1 MASLEKI
8 KQGPN
13 FIVYKSGD
21 QKLIK
26 IENVRFSYPHF
37 GAKRVDEDENGNK
50 KENWGGVALLSKEEH
65 VDAKKA
71 FDELMKDLMVAN
83 EVKIPAEFRCLKDGD
98 ERDDEHAQGHWTIS
112 FSDSNRRPAVRDQR
126 AALMTDETAID
137 DKFYGG
143 CYGSV
148 LLRPWY
154 FNGQAKGKSKSYPK
168 RICCGFTG
176 VQFLRDGEPFGN
188 GRINDDDAWGDESGN
203 TGSEKASKPS
213 SDDDF
218 DL

>member
-50 KENWGGVALLSKEEH
+50 KENWGGVALLSKETH
-65 VDAKKA
+65 VAAKDAFVELIK
-71 FDELMKDLMVAN
+71 ELMTTN
-83 EVKIPAEFRCLKDGD
+83 EVKIPSEYRCIKDGD
-98 ERDDEHAQGHWTIS
+98 EKDDENAHGNWTIS

-126 AALMTDETAID
+126 AVLMTDEAAID

-154 FNGQAKGKSKSYPK
+154 FNGQAKGKSKPFPK

-176 VQFLRDGEPFGN
+176 VQFLRDGEPFGS
-188 GRINDDDAWGDESGN
+188 GRINDDDAWGDESG
-203 TGSEKASKPS
+203 GSNAKS
-213 SDDDF
+213 SGFDDED
-218 DL
+218 DGL

>member
-26 IENVRFSYPHF
+26 IENVIASYPHF
-37 GAKRVDEDENGNK
+37 GKKRVDTDEQGNT
-50 KENWGGVALLSKEEH
+50 KENWGGVALLNKETHAE
-65 VDAKKA
+65 AKKA
-71 FDELMKDLMVAN
+71 FDELMKELMVAN
-83 EVKIPAEFRCLKDGD
+83 DVKIPAEFRCLKDGD
-98 ERDDEHAQGHWTIS
+98 ERDDEHSQGHWTIS

-126 AALMTDETAID
+126 AALMTDESAID

-143 CYGSV
+143 CVISV

-176 VQFLRDGEPFGN
+176 VQYIGEGKRFGT
-188 GRINDDDAWGDESGN
+188 GHIDDSDAWGDESGN
-203 TGSEKASKPS
+203 AGNSKS
-213 SDDDF
+213 SDGDDDF